1 MVIIVL
7 LNCSDIIDAAFTSFP
22 DARNPIVLKTLS
34 NGMLMLELYH
44 GKSLAFKD
52 LSMSCAA
59 RILDYFLT
67 QSNSKATFLIGI
79 NSLPTSK
86 ITFIFKL
93 QHICDRSEQ

>member
-1 MVIIVL
+1 M
-7 LNCSDIIDAAFTSFP
+7 
-22 DARNPIVLKTLS
+22 LKTLS

-67 QSNSKATFLIGI
+67 KSNSKATFLIGI

-93 QHICDRSEQ
+93 QHICDKSEQ